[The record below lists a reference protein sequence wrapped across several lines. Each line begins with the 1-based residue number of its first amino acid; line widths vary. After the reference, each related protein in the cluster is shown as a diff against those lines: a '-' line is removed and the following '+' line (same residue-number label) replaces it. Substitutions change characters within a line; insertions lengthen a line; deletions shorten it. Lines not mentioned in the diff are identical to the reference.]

1 MKSAVRKIINEI
13 LLIVVYVFML
23 ILCLYLN
30 RNGENTGLYI
40 NIAMF
45 AAVFIIF
52 AWAIVW
58 SFMKVNK
65 ISEDFPE
72 FKEIAEKCE
81 KLVPDEGREEFIKS
95 FSTPGG
101 ITEAIFIRLNNGRS
115 MYHALMRGLER
126 NEELSR

>member
-65 ISEDFPE
+65 ISEDF
-72 FKEIAEKCE
+72 KRAAK
-81 KLVPDEGREEFIKS
+81 K
-95 FSTPGG
+95 
-101 ITEAIFIRLNNGRS
+101 IRDR
-115 MYHALMRGLER
+115 AKVT
-126 NEELSR
+126 